1 MKFTPDCIN
10 YKIKGVTIPKE
21 KNPEKIFMHH
31 AQKFVYQPDLSQGYP
46 GVRNYFMNPEQRSS
60 KKFILG

>member
-1 MKFTPDCIN
+1 MKFAQDCMN

-21 KNPEKIFMHH
+21 KNPEKIFLHH
-31 AQKFVYQPDLSQGYP
+31 AQKFVYQPDLSQGNP
-46 GVRNYFMNPEQRSS
+46 GVGNYLMNPEQRSS